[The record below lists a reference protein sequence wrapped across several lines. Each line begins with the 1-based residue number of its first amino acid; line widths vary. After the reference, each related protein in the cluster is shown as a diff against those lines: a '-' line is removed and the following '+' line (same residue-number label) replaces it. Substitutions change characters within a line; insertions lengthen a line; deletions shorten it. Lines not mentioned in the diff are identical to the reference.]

1 MSKPLG
7 GKGRRIGG
15 DLSVRESQ
23 PGGGGAAPG
32 NILADSS
39 SSVSAPLLG
48 KAKTVIIFYKKKY
61 TQNKVSKSAKRRTLH
76 SRECRAATP
85 SPKRPCD
92 SSKEAHFYWLSGAIR
107 PVARHREMRA
117 RLMKAR
123 AICKVSKNQ

>member
-1 MSKPLG
+1 MVG
-7 GKGRRIGG
+7 GEESAAIFPSEKVRR
-15 DLSVRESQ
+15 
-23 PGGGGAAPG
+23 GGGEGDPG
-32 NILADSS
+32 KVLADSS
-39 SSVSAPLLG
+39 PAVSAPLLG
-48 KAKTVIIFYKKKY
+48 KGKTVIIFYKKKY

-92 SSKEAHFYWLSGAIR
+92 GSKEARFHWLSGAIR